1 MFGPLVIWLD
11 VIIWCV
17 FVLLKVYYLTKKTV
31 STGEDE
37 DEEFKDS
44 DDIVSRTQFP
54 ESWLWEDDTLPTCA
68 EKHW

>member
-1 MFGPLVIWLD
+1 MCPCALKG
-11 VIIWCV
+11 
-17 FVLLKVYYLTKKTV
+17 LLSHKKKTV

-37 DEEFKDS
+37 DDEYKDS

-54 ESWLWEDDTLPTCA
+54 ESWLWEDVTLPTCA